1 MTTVLVVDDA
11 LVDQRLAGGCVE
23 ELGSKAIYAENGRA
37 AIDAIECEQPDLVLT
52 DLQMPEM
59 DGLALVRHL
68 RQNRPSLPVILMTAF
83 GSEQVAVEALKAG
96 AASYVP
102 KANLK
107 ADLGEALRAVQ
118 AAVESM
124 REQERVRL
132 YLDASEARFV
142 FGYEP
147 DAPQALI
154 SYLQDGLR
162 RLSFCDE
169 TERFQ
174 VSTALSE
181 AITNAIDHGNLEL
194 DSDLRERG
202 DDAYRRLGEDR
213 SREEPYKSRRV
224 FVRARLTST
233 EATYWVRDEGPG
245 FDPATLPDPLDPEN
259 LVKPH
264 GRGIMLIRTFMDEV
278 TFAPGGNEIT
288 MVKRREDGSDSHENT
303 GI

>member
-11 LVDQRLAGGCVE
+11 LLDQRLAGGCVE
-23 ELGSKAIYAENGRA
+23 ELGSKAVYAENGRA
-37 AIDAIECEQPDLVLT
+37 AIDAIEREQPDLVLT

-59 DGLALVRHL
+59 DGLELVRHL
-68 RQNRPSLPVILMTAF
+68 RKNRPSLPVILMTAF

-107 ADLGEALRAVQ
+107 ADLGEALRAVHS
-118 AAVESM
+118 ALESM
-124 REQERVRL
+124 REQERARL
-132 YLDASEARFV
+132 YLDESESKFV

-154 SYLQDGLR
+154 SYLQDGLK
-162 RLSFCDE
+162 RLNFCDE

-174 VSTALSE
+174 VSTALTE

-194 DSDLRERG
+194 DSTLRDNG
-202 DDAYRRLGEDR
+202 DDNAYRRLGEDR

-233 EATYWVRDEGPG
+233 EATYCVRDEGPG

-264 GRGIMLIRTFMDEV
+264 GRGIMLIRTFMDDV
-278 TFAPGGNEIT
+278 TFAPDGNEIT
-288 MVKRREDGSDSHENT
+288 MVKRRVDGDDGS
-303 GI
+303 